1 MEKFI
6 FCAMFIFKPLV
17 VPLRNPGFWNLG
29 ISLYY
34 TDLSAL
40 KSAIEKTF
48 NLVIQNVAYQNS
60 NHLISP
66 LKFFSFL
73 R

>member
-6 FCAMFIFKPLV
+6 FCAMFIFKLLV

-48 NLVIQNVAYQNS
+48 NLVIQNTVYQNS
-60 NHLISP
+60 NLLTSP

-73 R
+73 L